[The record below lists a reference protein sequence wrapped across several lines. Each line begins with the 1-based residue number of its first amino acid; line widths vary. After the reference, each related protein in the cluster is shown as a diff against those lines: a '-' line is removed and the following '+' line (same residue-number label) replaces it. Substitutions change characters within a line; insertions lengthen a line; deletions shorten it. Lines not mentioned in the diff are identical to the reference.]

1 MLELN
6 DGRRGPDISGVLR
19 VSVPKLYDWA
29 QAWRERGLMG
39 MLSGHVGGAPSK
51 LTASMLETAVKIATA
66 DSLTLAQIARRV
78 KEQHQD
84 APSFKQMVF

>member
-1 MLELN
+1 
-6 DGRRGPDISGVLR
+6 
-19 VSVPKLYDWA
+19 
-29 QAWRERGLMG
+29 MG
-39 MLSGHVGGAPSK
+39 MLSGHVGGAPGK

-78 KEQHQD
+78 KEQHPD